1 MAAAL
6 EGGIQEDLDD
16 FPRVFQADEPA
27 RYDDYVRVVV
37 GARQLG
43 DVRPPAEGGAYAL
56 ILSGLNP
63 GKVKFTVANV
73 PAMCEHTAYKDGRSP
88 GWPLLIDN
96 TPEGT
101 EKMAPYF
108 DVVNFAAR
116 VDNPVCVGV
125 GFIDVAC
132 GPSSVYAA
140 FNKIKAPKKIYPL
153 YKIY

>member
-56 ILSGLNP
+56 VLVQGHTDTIAGA
-63 GKVKFTVANV
+63 ANRD
-73 PAMCEHTAYKDGRSP
+73 ARIDLAALDGFRH
-88 GWPLLIDN
+88 G
-96 TPEGT
+96 
-101 EKMAPYF
+101 
-108 DVVNFAAR
+108 
-116 VDNPVCVGV
+116 VGV
-125 GFIDVAC
+125 VRIVATVRRV
-132 GPSSVYAA
+132 GPEILV
-140 FNKIKAPKKIYPL
+140 
-153 YKIY
+153 